1 MYFTKDVRILFA
13 SRITR
18 LFAYGFLSV
27 VLALY
32 LIEAGLSAWRIGM
45 LLALTLAGDAA
56 ISLWLTTNADRIAC
70 EREGEQHS
78 NLPGRE
84 AGFDEV

>member
-1 MYFTKDVRILFA
+1 MTTNKDVRILFA
-13 SRITR
+13 TRTMR

-32 LIEAGLSAWRIGM
+32 LIEAGLSPPQIGL

-56 ISLWLTTNADRIAC
+56 VSLWLTTHADRS
-70 EREGEQHS
+70 G
-78 NLPGRE
+78 GRRRTTTPSTPH
-84 AGFDEV
+84 VCK

>member
-1 MYFTKDVRILFA
+1 MTSNKDVSILFA
-13 SRITR
+13 TRTMR

-32 LIEAGLSAWRIGM
+32 LIEAGLSPPQIGL

-56 ISLWLTTNADRIAC
+56 VSLWLTPHADRS
-70 EREGEQHS
+70 G
-78 NLPGRE
+78 GRRRTTTPSTPH
-84 AGFDEV
+84 VCK